1 MQPTTDHR
9 ITEQQLELLKSFK
22 YLTDEK
28 QIGEVKE
35 LLHLY
40 YQNKLDGAIDT
51 QEADRNY
58 TAEVYEAWLK
68 TKENKAL

>member
-1 MQPTTDHR
+1 MQQSASNR

-28 QIGEVKE
+28 QIAEVKE

-40 YQNKLDGAIDT
+40 YRHKLDAAIDNT
-51 QEADRNY
+51 ERNRKY
-58 TAEVYEAWLK
+58 TAEVYESWLR
-68 TKENKAL
+68 TKDSGAV